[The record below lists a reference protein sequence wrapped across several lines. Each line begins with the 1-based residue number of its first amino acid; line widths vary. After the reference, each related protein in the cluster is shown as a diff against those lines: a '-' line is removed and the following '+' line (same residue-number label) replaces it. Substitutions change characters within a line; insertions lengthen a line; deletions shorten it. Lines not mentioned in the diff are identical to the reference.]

1 MAGLNNRVKITN
13 DIELKD
19 RLVAINRVTKVT
31 KGGRTFS
38 FSAIVVVGNEEGI
51 IGWGLGKAGEVTA
64 AIAKGVE
71 SAKKNLTKVPVL
83 KGTVPHEQSAK
94 FGGAEVFIKP
104 ASHGTGVVAGG
115 AMRAVLESVGVTD
128 VLAKSKGS
136 SNPHNLVKATILALS
151 EMRDARMVAQNRGVR
166 MKVFLLLAVMIGFSS
181 CQSRS
186 KQNIEQEV
194 EVDSLSTNPTEEIK
208 IITGVVKDASMNNF
222 MLITLQGDTLFISTM
237 DQEPND
243 VAGFELGDTVRVNYI
258 EEEEEPGLN
267 TIPTAQKVIVIGKK
281 NRNQ

>member
-1 MAGLNNRVKITN
+1 MCMN
-13 DIELKD
+13 
-19 RLVAINRVTKVT
+19 
-31 KGGRTFS
+31 
-38 FSAIVVVGNEEGI
+38 
-51 IGWGLGKAGEVTA
+51 
-64 AIAKGVE
+64 
-71 SAKKNLTKVPVL
+71 
-83 KGTVPHEQSAK
+83 
-94 FGGAEVFIKP
+94 
-104 ASHGTGVVAGG
+104 
-115 AMRAVLESVGVTD
+115 
-128 VLAKSKGS
+128 
-136 SNPHNLVKATILALS
+136 
-151 EMRDARMVAQNRGVR
+151 R

-194 EVDSLSTNPTEEIK
+194 VDSLSTNPTEEIK

>member
-1 MAGLNNRVKITN
+1 MN
-13 DIELKD
+13 
-19 RLVAINRVTKVT
+19 
-31 KGGRTFS
+31 
-38 FSAIVVVGNEEGI
+38 
-51 IGWGLGKAGEVTA
+51 
-64 AIAKGVE
+64 
-71 SAKKNLTKVPVL
+71 
-83 KGTVPHEQSAK
+83 
-94 FGGAEVFIKP
+94 
-104 ASHGTGVVAGG
+104 
-115 AMRAVLESVGVTD
+115 
-128 VLAKSKGS
+128 
-136 SNPHNLVKATILALS
+136 
-151 EMRDARMVAQNRGVR
+151 R

-267 TIPTAQKVIVIGKK
+267 TIPTAQKVIVIEKK

>member
-1 MAGLNNRVKITN
+1 MN
-13 DIELKD
+13 
-19 RLVAINRVTKVT
+19 
-31 KGGRTFS
+31 
-38 FSAIVVVGNEEGI
+38 
-51 IGWGLGKAGEVTA
+51 
-64 AIAKGVE
+64 
-71 SAKKNLTKVPVL
+71 
-83 KGTVPHEQSAK
+83 
-94 FGGAEVFIKP
+94 
-104 ASHGTGVVAGG
+104 
-115 AMRAVLESVGVTD
+115 
-128 VLAKSKGS
+128 
-136 SNPHNLVKATILALS
+136 
-151 EMRDARMVAQNRGVR
+151 R

-222 MLITLQGDTLFISTM
+222 MLITLQGDTHFISTM

>member
-1 MAGLNNRVKITN
+1 MN
-13 DIELKD
+13 
-19 RLVAINRVTKVT
+19 
-31 KGGRTFS
+31 
-38 FSAIVVVGNEEGI
+38 
-51 IGWGLGKAGEVTA
+51 
-64 AIAKGVE
+64 
-71 SAKKNLTKVPVL
+71 
-83 KGTVPHEQSAK
+83 
-94 FGGAEVFIKP
+94 
-104 ASHGTGVVAGG
+104 
-115 AMRAVLESVGVTD
+115 
-128 VLAKSKGS
+128 
-136 SNPHNLVKATILALS
+136 
-151 EMRDARMVAQNRGVR
+151 R

-237 DQEPND
+237 DQETND

>member
-1 MAGLNNRVKITN
+1 MNR
-13 DIELKD
+13 
-19 RLVAINRVTKVT
+19 
-31 KGGRTFS
+31 
-38 FSAIVVVGNEEGI
+38 
-51 IGWGLGKAGEVTA
+51 
-64 AIAKGVE
+64 
-71 SAKKNLTKVPVL
+71 
-83 KGTVPHEQSAK
+83 
-94 FGGAEVFIKP
+94 
-104 ASHGTGVVAGG
+104 
-115 AMRAVLESVGVTD
+115 MR
-128 VLAKSKGS
+128 
-136 SNPHNLVKATILALS
+136 
-151 EMRDARMVAQNRGVR
+151 
-166 MKVFLLLAVMIGFSS
+166 VFLLLAVMIGFSS

>member
-1 MAGLNNRVKITN
+1 MN
-13 DIELKD
+13 
-19 RLVAINRVTKVT
+19 
-31 KGGRTFS
+31 
-38 FSAIVVVGNEEGI
+38 
-51 IGWGLGKAGEVTA
+51 
-64 AIAKGVE
+64 
-71 SAKKNLTKVPVL
+71 
-83 KGTVPHEQSAK
+83 
-94 FGGAEVFIKP
+94 
-104 ASHGTGVVAGG
+104 
-115 AMRAVLESVGVTD
+115 
-128 VLAKSKGS
+128 
-136 SNPHNLVKATILALS
+136 
-151 EMRDARMVAQNRGVR
+151 R

-194 EVDSLSTNPTEEIK
+194 EVDSLSTNLTEEIK

-222 MLITLQGDTLFISTM
+222 MLITFFISTM

>member
-1 MAGLNNRVKITN
+1 MN
-13 DIELKD
+13 
-19 RLVAINRVTKVT
+19 
-31 KGGRTFS
+31 
-38 FSAIVVVGNEEGI
+38 
-51 IGWGLGKAGEVTA
+51 
-64 AIAKGVE
+64 
-71 SAKKNLTKVPVL
+71 
-83 KGTVPHEQSAK
+83 
-94 FGGAEVFIKP
+94 
-104 ASHGTGVVAGG
+104 
-115 AMRAVLESVGVTD
+115 
-128 VLAKSKGS
+128 
-136 SNPHNLVKATILALS
+136 
-151 EMRDARMVAQNRGVR
+151 R
-166 MKVFLLLAVMIGFSS
+166 MKVFLLLEVMIGFSS

>member
-1 MAGLNNRVKITN
+1 MCVN
-13 DIELKD
+13 
-19 RLVAINRVTKVT
+19 
-31 KGGRTFS
+31 
-38 FSAIVVVGNEEGI
+38 
-51 IGWGLGKAGEVTA
+51 
-64 AIAKGVE
+64 
-71 SAKKNLTKVPVL
+71 
-83 KGTVPHEQSAK
+83 
-94 FGGAEVFIKP
+94 
-104 ASHGTGVVAGG
+104 
-115 AMRAVLESVGVTD
+115 
-128 VLAKSKGS
+128 
-136 SNPHNLVKATILALS
+136 
-151 EMRDARMVAQNRGVR
+151 R

-222 MLITLQGDTLFISTM
+222 MLITLQGDTLIISTM

>member
-1 MAGLNNRVKITN
+1 MN
-13 DIELKD
+13 
-19 RLVAINRVTKVT
+19 
-31 KGGRTFS
+31 
-38 FSAIVVVGNEEGI
+38 
-51 IGWGLGKAGEVTA
+51 
-64 AIAKGVE
+64 
-71 SAKKNLTKVPVL
+71 
-83 KGTVPHEQSAK
+83 
-94 FGGAEVFIKP
+94 
-104 ASHGTGVVAGG
+104 
-115 AMRAVLESVGVTD
+115 
-128 VLAKSKGS
+128 
-136 SNPHNLVKATILALS
+136 
-151 EMRDARMVAQNRGVR
+151 R

-222 MLITLQGDTLFISTM
+222 MLINLQGDTLFISTM

>member
-1 MAGLNNRVKITN
+1 MN
-13 DIELKD
+13 
-19 RLVAINRVTKVT
+19 
-31 KGGRTFS
+31 
-38 FSAIVVVGNEEGI
+38 
-51 IGWGLGKAGEVTA
+51 
-64 AIAKGVE
+64 
-71 SAKKNLTKVPVL
+71 
-83 KGTVPHEQSAK
+83 
-94 FGGAEVFIKP
+94 
-104 ASHGTGVVAGG
+104 
-115 AMRAVLESVGVTD
+115 
-128 VLAKSKGS
+128 
-136 SNPHNLVKATILALS
+136 
-151 EMRDARMVAQNRGVR
+151 R
-166 MKVFLLLAVMIGFSS
+166 MKVFLLLAVIIGFSS

>member
-1 MAGLNNRVKITN
+1 MNI
-13 DIELKD
+13 
-19 RLVAINRVTKVT
+19 
-31 KGGRTFS
+31 
-38 FSAIVVVGNEEGI
+38 
-51 IGWGLGKAGEVTA
+51 
-64 AIAKGVE
+64 
-71 SAKKNLTKVPVL
+71 
-83 KGTVPHEQSAK
+83 
-94 FGGAEVFIKP
+94 
-104 ASHGTGVVAGG
+104 
-115 AMRAVLESVGVTD
+115 
-128 VLAKSKGS
+128 
-136 SNPHNLVKATILALS
+136 
-151 EMRDARMVAQNRGVR
+151 

>member
-1 MAGLNNRVKITN
+1 MCMN
-13 DIELKD
+13 
-19 RLVAINRVTKVT
+19 
-31 KGGRTFS
+31 
-38 FSAIVVVGNEEGI
+38 
-51 IGWGLGKAGEVTA
+51 
-64 AIAKGVE
+64 
-71 SAKKNLTKVPVL
+71 
-83 KGTVPHEQSAK
+83 
-94 FGGAEVFIKP
+94 
-104 ASHGTGVVAGG
+104 
-115 AMRAVLESVGVTD
+115 
-128 VLAKSKGS
+128 
-136 SNPHNLVKATILALS
+136 
-151 EMRDARMVAQNRGVR
+151 R

-194 EVDSLSTNPTEEIK
+194 EVDSSSTNPTEEIK

>member
-1 MAGLNNRVKITN
+1 MN
-13 DIELKD
+13 
-19 RLVAINRVTKVT
+19 
-31 KGGRTFS
+31 
-38 FSAIVVVGNEEGI
+38 
-51 IGWGLGKAGEVTA
+51 
-64 AIAKGVE
+64 
-71 SAKKNLTKVPVL
+71 
-83 KGTVPHEQSAK
+83 
-94 FGGAEVFIKP
+94 
-104 ASHGTGVVAGG
+104 
-115 AMRAVLESVGVTD
+115 
-128 VLAKSKGS
+128 
-136 SNPHNLVKATILALS
+136 
-151 EMRDARMVAQNRGVR
+151 R

-267 TIPTAQKVIVIGKK
+267 TIPTAQKVIVLGKK
-281 NRNQ
+281 IRNQ

>member
-1 MAGLNNRVKITN
+1 MNRI
-13 DIELKD
+13 
-19 RLVAINRVTKVT
+19 
-31 KGGRTFS
+31 
-38 FSAIVVVGNEEGI
+38 
-51 IGWGLGKAGEVTA
+51 
-64 AIAKGVE
+64 
-71 SAKKNLTKVPVL
+71 
-83 KGTVPHEQSAK
+83 
-94 FGGAEVFIKP
+94 
-104 ASHGTGVVAGG
+104 
-115 AMRAVLESVGVTD
+115 
-128 VLAKSKGS
+128 
-136 SNPHNLVKATILALS
+136 
-151 EMRDARMVAQNRGVR
+151 
-166 MKVFLLLAVMIGFSS
+166 KVFLLLAVMIGFSS

>member
-1 MAGLNNRVKITN
+1 MN
-13 DIELKD
+13 
-19 RLVAINRVTKVT
+19 
-31 KGGRTFS
+31 
-38 FSAIVVVGNEEGI
+38 
-51 IGWGLGKAGEVTA
+51 
-64 AIAKGVE
+64 
-71 SAKKNLTKVPVL
+71 
-83 KGTVPHEQSAK
+83 
-94 FGGAEVFIKP
+94 
-104 ASHGTGVVAGG
+104 
-115 AMRAVLESVGVTD
+115 
-128 VLAKSKGS
+128 
-136 SNPHNLVKATILALS
+136 
-151 EMRDARMVAQNRGVR
+151 R

-186 KQNIEQEV
+186 KQSIEQEV

>member
-1 MAGLNNRVKITN
+1 MN
-13 DIELKD
+13 
-19 RLVAINRVTKVT
+19 
-31 KGGRTFS
+31 
-38 FSAIVVVGNEEGI
+38 
-51 IGWGLGKAGEVTA
+51 
-64 AIAKGVE
+64 
-71 SAKKNLTKVPVL
+71 
-83 KGTVPHEQSAK
+83 
-94 FGGAEVFIKP
+94 
-104 ASHGTGVVAGG
+104 
-115 AMRAVLESVGVTD
+115 
-128 VLAKSKGS
+128 
-136 SNPHNLVKATILALS
+136 
-151 EMRDARMVAQNRGVR
+151 R

-208 IITGVVKDASMNNF
+208 IITGIVKDASMNNF

>member
-1 MAGLNNRVKITN
+1 MN
-13 DIELKD
+13 
-19 RLVAINRVTKVT
+19 
-31 KGGRTFS
+31 
-38 FSAIVVVGNEEGI
+38 
-51 IGWGLGKAGEVTA
+51 
-64 AIAKGVE
+64 
-71 SAKKNLTKVPVL
+71 
-83 KGTVPHEQSAK
+83 
-94 FGGAEVFIKP
+94 
-104 ASHGTGVVAGG
+104 
-115 AMRAVLESVGVTD
+115 
-128 VLAKSKGS
+128 
-136 SNPHNLVKATILALS
+136 
-151 EMRDARMVAQNRGVR
+151 R
-166 MKVFLLLAVMIGFSS
+166 MKVFLFLAVMIGFSS

>member
-1 MAGLNNRVKITN
+1 MN
-13 DIELKD
+13 
-19 RLVAINRVTKVT
+19 
-31 KGGRTFS
+31 
-38 FSAIVVVGNEEGI
+38 
-51 IGWGLGKAGEVTA
+51 
-64 AIAKGVE
+64 
-71 SAKKNLTKVPVL
+71 
-83 KGTVPHEQSAK
+83 
-94 FGGAEVFIKP
+94 
-104 ASHGTGVVAGG
+104 
-115 AMRAVLESVGVTD
+115 
-128 VLAKSKGS
+128 
-136 SNPHNLVKATILALS
+136 
-151 EMRDARMVAQNRGVR
+151 R

-222 MLITLQGDTLFISTM
+222 MVITLQGDTLFISTM

>member
-1 MAGLNNRVKITN
+1 MN
-13 DIELKD
+13 
-19 RLVAINRVTKVT
+19 
-31 KGGRTFS
+31 
-38 FSAIVVVGNEEGI
+38 
-51 IGWGLGKAGEVTA
+51 
-64 AIAKGVE
+64 
-71 SAKKNLTKVPVL
+71 
-83 KGTVPHEQSAK
+83 
-94 FGGAEVFIKP
+94 
-104 ASHGTGVVAGG
+104 
-115 AMRAVLESVGVTD
+115 
-128 VLAKSKGS
+128 
-136 SNPHNLVKATILALS
+136 
-151 EMRDARMVAQNRGVR
+151 R

-208 IITGVVKDASMNNF
+208 IITGVLKDASMNNF

>member
-1 MAGLNNRVKITN
+1 MCMN
-13 DIELKD
+13 
-19 RLVAINRVTKVT
+19 
-31 KGGRTFS
+31 
-38 FSAIVVVGNEEGI
+38 
-51 IGWGLGKAGEVTA
+51 
-64 AIAKGVE
+64 
-71 SAKKNLTKVPVL
+71 
-83 KGTVPHEQSAK
+83 
-94 FGGAEVFIKP
+94 
-104 ASHGTGVVAGG
+104 
-115 AMRAVLESVGVTD
+115 
-128 VLAKSKGS
+128 
-136 SNPHNLVKATILALS
+136 
-151 EMRDARMVAQNRGVR
+151 R

-194 EVDSLSTNPTEEIK
+194 EVDSLSTNPK

>member
-1 MAGLNNRVKITN
+1 MN
-13 DIELKD
+13 
-19 RLVAINRVTKVT
+19 
-31 KGGRTFS
+31 
-38 FSAIVVVGNEEGI
+38 
-51 IGWGLGKAGEVTA
+51 
-64 AIAKGVE
+64 
-71 SAKKNLTKVPVL
+71 
-83 KGTVPHEQSAK
+83 
-94 FGGAEVFIKP
+94 
-104 ASHGTGVVAGG
+104 
-115 AMRAVLESVGVTD
+115 
-128 VLAKSKGS
+128 
-136 SNPHNLVKATILALS
+136 
-151 EMRDARMVAQNRGVR
+151 R

-258 EEEEEPGLN
+258 EEEEERGLN

>member
-1 MAGLNNRVKITN
+1 MN
-13 DIELKD
+13 
-19 RLVAINRVTKVT
+19 
-31 KGGRTFS
+31 
-38 FSAIVVVGNEEGI
+38 
-51 IGWGLGKAGEVTA
+51 
-64 AIAKGVE
+64 
-71 SAKKNLTKVPVL
+71 
-83 KGTVPHEQSAK
+83 
-94 FGGAEVFIKP
+94 
-104 ASHGTGVVAGG
+104 
-115 AMRAVLESVGVTD
+115 
-128 VLAKSKGS
+128 
-136 SNPHNLVKATILALS
+136 
-151 EMRDARMVAQNRGVR
+151 R

-194 EVDSLSTNPTEEIK
+194 EVDSLSTNPTEKIK

>member
-1 MAGLNNRVKITN
+1 MN
-13 DIELKD
+13 
-19 RLVAINRVTKVT
+19 
-31 KGGRTFS
+31 
-38 FSAIVVVGNEEGI
+38 
-51 IGWGLGKAGEVTA
+51 
-64 AIAKGVE
+64 
-71 SAKKNLTKVPVL
+71 
-83 KGTVPHEQSAK
+83 
-94 FGGAEVFIKP
+94 
-104 ASHGTGVVAGG
+104 
-115 AMRAVLESVGVTD
+115 
-128 VLAKSKGS
+128 
-136 SNPHNLVKATILALS
+136 
-151 EMRDARMVAQNRGVR
+151 R

-186 KQNIEQEV
+186 KQNIAQEV

>member
-1 MAGLNNRVKITN
+1 MCMN
-13 DIELKD
+13 
-19 RLVAINRVTKVT
+19 
-31 KGGRTFS
+31 
-38 FSAIVVVGNEEGI
+38 
-51 IGWGLGKAGEVTA
+51 
-64 AIAKGVE
+64 
-71 SAKKNLTKVPVL
+71 
-83 KGTVPHEQSAK
+83 
-94 FGGAEVFIKP
+94 
-104 ASHGTGVVAGG
+104 
-115 AMRAVLESVGVTD
+115 
-128 VLAKSKGS
+128 
-136 SNPHNLVKATILALS
+136 
-151 EMRDARMVAQNRGVR
+151 R

-237 DQEPND
+237 DQEPKD

>member
-1 MAGLNNRVKITN
+1 MN
-13 DIELKD
+13 
-19 RLVAINRVTKVT
+19 
-31 KGGRTFS
+31 
-38 FSAIVVVGNEEGI
+38 
-51 IGWGLGKAGEVTA
+51 
-64 AIAKGVE
+64 
-71 SAKKNLTKVPVL
+71 
-83 KGTVPHEQSAK
+83 
-94 FGGAEVFIKP
+94 
-104 ASHGTGVVAGG
+104 
-115 AMRAVLESVGVTD
+115 
-128 VLAKSKGS
+128 
-136 SNPHNLVKATILALS
+136 
-151 EMRDARMVAQNRGVR
+151 R

-194 EVDSLSTNPTEEIK
+194 EVDRLSTNTTEEIK

>member
-1 MAGLNNRVKITN
+1 MCMN
-13 DIELKD
+13 
-19 RLVAINRVTKVT
+19 
-31 KGGRTFS
+31 
-38 FSAIVVVGNEEGI
+38 
-51 IGWGLGKAGEVTA
+51 
-64 AIAKGVE
+64 
-71 SAKKNLTKVPVL
+71 
-83 KGTVPHEQSAK
+83 
-94 FGGAEVFIKP
+94 
-104 ASHGTGVVAGG
+104 
-115 AMRAVLESVGVTD
+115 
-128 VLAKSKGS
+128 
-136 SNPHNLVKATILALS
+136 
-151 EMRDARMVAQNRGVR
+151 R
-166 MKVFLLLAVMIGFSS
+166 MKVFLLLSVMIGFSS
-181 CQSRS
+181 CKSRS

>member
-1 MAGLNNRVKITN
+1 MCMN
-13 DIELKD
+13 
-19 RLVAINRVTKVT
+19 
-31 KGGRTFS
+31 
-38 FSAIVVVGNEEGI
+38 
-51 IGWGLGKAGEVTA
+51 
-64 AIAKGVE
+64 
-71 SAKKNLTKVPVL
+71 
-83 KGTVPHEQSAK
+83 
-94 FGGAEVFIKP
+94 
-104 ASHGTGVVAGG
+104 
-115 AMRAVLESVGVTD
+115 
-128 VLAKSKGS
+128 
-136 SNPHNLVKATILALS
+136 
-151 EMRDARMVAQNRGVR
+151 R

-237 DQEPND
+237 DQKPND

>member
-1 MAGLNNRVKITN
+1 MCMN
-13 DIELKD
+13 
-19 RLVAINRVTKVT
+19 
-31 KGGRTFS
+31 
-38 FSAIVVVGNEEGI
+38 
-51 IGWGLGKAGEVTA
+51 
-64 AIAKGVE
+64 
-71 SAKKNLTKVPVL
+71 
-83 KGTVPHEQSAK
+83 
-94 FGGAEVFIKP
+94 
-104 ASHGTGVVAGG
+104 
-115 AMRAVLESVGVTD
+115 
-128 VLAKSKGS
+128 
-136 SNPHNLVKATILALS
+136 
-151 EMRDARMVAQNRGVR
+151 R

-267 TIPTAQKVIVIGKK
+267 TIPTAQKVIVRGKK

>member
-1 MAGLNNRVKITN
+1 M
-13 DIELKD
+13 D
-19 RLVAINRVTKVT
+19 
-31 KGGRTFS
+31 
-38 FSAIVVVGNEEGI
+38 
-51 IGWGLGKAGEVTA
+51 
-64 AIAKGVE
+64 
-71 SAKKNLTKVPVL
+71 
-83 KGTVPHEQSAK
+83 
-94 FGGAEVFIKP
+94 
-104 ASHGTGVVAGG
+104 
-115 AMRAVLESVGVTD
+115 
-128 VLAKSKGS
+128 
-136 SNPHNLVKATILALS
+136 
-151 EMRDARMVAQNRGVR
+151 R

>member
-1 MAGLNNRVKITN
+1 MN
-13 DIELKD
+13 
-19 RLVAINRVTKVT
+19 
-31 KGGRTFS
+31 
-38 FSAIVVVGNEEGI
+38 
-51 IGWGLGKAGEVTA
+51 
-64 AIAKGVE
+64 
-71 SAKKNLTKVPVL
+71 
-83 KGTVPHEQSAK
+83 
-94 FGGAEVFIKP
+94 
-104 ASHGTGVVAGG
+104 
-115 AMRAVLESVGVTD
+115 
-128 VLAKSKGS
+128 
-136 SNPHNLVKATILALS
+136 
-151 EMRDARMVAQNRGVR
+151 R

-258 EEEEEPGLN
+258 DEEEEPGLN

>member
-1 MAGLNNRVKITN
+1 MN
-13 DIELKD
+13 
-19 RLVAINRVTKVT
+19 
-31 KGGRTFS
+31 
-38 FSAIVVVGNEEGI
+38 
-51 IGWGLGKAGEVTA
+51 
-64 AIAKGVE
+64 
-71 SAKKNLTKVPVL
+71 
-83 KGTVPHEQSAK
+83 
-94 FGGAEVFIKP
+94 
-104 ASHGTGVVAGG
+104 
-115 AMRAVLESVGVTD
+115 
-128 VLAKSKGS
+128 
-136 SNPHNLVKATILALS
+136 
-151 EMRDARMVAQNRGVR
+151 R

-267 TIPTAQKVIVIGKK
+267 TIPTAQKLIVIGKK